1 MVFRVKTWKLLNS
14 RKKKKIRLFQ
24 FAKYAFRRLIFFDKQ
39 DPMSRGAVT
48 IGVAWKHESYAQN
61 HVTEKSRDYFPL

>member
-14 RKKKKIRLFQ
+14 RKKKKKIRIFQ
-24 FAKYAFRRLIFFDKQ
+24 FAKSAFRRLIFFDKQ
-39 DPMSRGAVT
+39 DPMRRVAVT

-61 HVTEKSRDYFPL
+61 HVTEKSRDYFP